1 MHLFAFSVA
10 ALIGYSSRM
19 QDDNWTP
26 SFKHLNFIYIFSANR
41 GEKSI
46 FIAENGTLDG
56 IWYKNVLVFKIL
68 NFYVFLNYANR

>member
-26 SFKHLNFIYIFSANR
+26 SFKHLNFIYVFSANR
-41 GEKSI
+41 GKKSI

-56 IWYKNVLVFKIL
+56 IWYNNVLVFKIL
-68 NFYVFLNYANR
+68 NFYVCLNYANR